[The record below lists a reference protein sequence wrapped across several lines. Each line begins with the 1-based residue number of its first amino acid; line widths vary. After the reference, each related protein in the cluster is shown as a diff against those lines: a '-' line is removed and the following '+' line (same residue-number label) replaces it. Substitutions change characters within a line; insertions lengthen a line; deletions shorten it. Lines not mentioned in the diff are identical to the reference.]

1 MDRKLALILISLFV
15 TVVVIIAA
23 VLVLFLFAKQDLQP
37 NELAQIEEID
47 APTSTPVLRATFV
60 PTATYTPVLSE
71 AELKDFRVGG
81 YAQISG
87 TSGDGLSIRSGPA
100 TSYKVNFVG
109 LDSEL
114 FKIIDGPID
123 ADGYTW
129 WKVEAPYDTN
139 RNGWCV
145 QNYLNVVT
153 APQE

>member
-1 MDRKLALILISLFV
+1 MDRKWALILISLFV
-15 TVVVIIAA
+15 TVSVIIGAIFA
-23 VLVLFLFAKQDLQP
+23 LFLFAKQENQP
-37 NELAQIEEID
+37 APIAQIEEID

-60 PTATYTPVLSE
+60 PTQTNTPILTE
-71 AELKDFRVGG
+71 AELKDFRIGG

-100 TSYKVNFVG
+100 TTYKVNFVG

-114 FKIIDGPID
+114 FKIVDGPID
-123 ADGYTW
+123 ADGYIW

-153 APQE
+153 APEE